1 MKPIYLNQKKASVT
15 YRKARKRGGSATKRG
30 ISNEQ
35 ICFLVALDH
44 SGQTLDFVTGNG
56 PLTKI
61 CLSALLKLVLDSDAL
76 LVSDANPSYTA
87 FCHDEGFSH
96 EIVNLSQGQRVN
108 GAFHV
113 QNVNAYHSRLKQWLE
128 RFHVVATKYLP
139 NYLGW
144 RRAFEQYRQLA
155 PETLLNAAL
164 GNFQHLTVT

>member
-1 MKPIYLNQKKASVT
+1 
-15 YRKARKRGGSATKRG
+15 
-30 ISNEQ
+30 
-35 ICFLVALDH
+35 
-44 SGQTLDFVTGNG
+44 
-56 PLTKI
+56 
-61 CLSALLKLVLDSDAL
+61 LDSDVL

-108 GAFHV
+108 GAYHV

-128 RFHVVATKYLP
+128 RFHGVATKYLP

-164 GNFQHLTVT
+164 GNCQHLTVT